1 MEIKDYFEPVSVR
14 AHYRMGEKN
23 ALGRRVDQHLSHDD
37 FPEWEKADIII
48 FGLSDYRNVQLENCP
63 DASNQ
68 ARKCLY
74 ELTPSTGNMKV
85 ADLGNLRTGNTVEDM
100 LAAIRDV
107 TSLIIGNGKIPI
119 IFGGTKDLALGLFN
133 AYEKNKRTVN
143 ISAVDSL
150 PGLSSFHYE
159 DIKRKSYLSR
169 IISSRSK
176 YLFNFTS
183 IGYQSYFA
191 GVDEINILD
200 DMLFDSFRL
209 GKVRD
214 NIVDMEP
221 VMRDTDLLI
230 ISMSSI
236 RQADAPAALFPS
248 PNGFTGEEACQ
259 LAWYGGR
266 SERLSSIALFD
277 WHAKYDSRSH
287 TAHQA
292 AHIAWYFIDGF
303 YKRKGEYP
311 FNPSLECTKYIV
323 NLSGA
328 GNDIIFYKSL
338 KSERWWMEVPSSRL
352 PSALMVACSF
362 EDYQKAC
369 RQEVPER
376 WWQNFK
382 KINQ

>member
-1 MEIKDYFEPVSVR
+1 MDIKDYFEPVTIK
-14 AHYRMGEKN
+14 AHYRRGEKN
-23 ALGRRVDQHLSHDD
+23 ALGTYTEQYIPYKD
-37 FPEWEKADIII
+37 FPAWENADIVI
-48 FGLSDYRNVQLENCP
+48 FGLSDYRSIQLDECP

-74 ELTPSTGNMKV
+74 ELTPPVGKMKI
-85 ADLGNLRTGNTVEDM
+85 ADLGNLITGKTIEDTF
-100 LAAIRDV
+100 AAIRDI
-107 TSLIIGNGKIPI
+107 TSLIIENGKIPL

-133 AYEKNKRTVN
+133 GYEKNEMTVN
-143 ISAVDSL
+143 LTALDSM
-150 PGLSSFHYE
+150 PGLSSYHN
-159 DIKRKSYLSR
+159 DKVKRKSYLSR

-176 YLFNFTS
+176 FLFNYTS

-200 DMLFDSFRL
+200 DMQFDSFRL
-209 GKVRD
+209 GKVRE
-214 NIVDMEP
+214 NISEMEP
-221 VMRDTDLLI
+221 VMRDTDLLV

-236 RQADAPAALFPS
+236 RQADAPASLFPS

-259 LAWYGGR
+259 LAWYGGT

-277 WHAKYDSRSH
+277 WHSKYDSRFH

-292 AHIAWYFIDGF
+292 AHIAWYFIEGY
-303 YKRKGEYP
+303 YKRRGEYP
-311 FNPSLECTKYIV
+311 FNSSKDCTKYIV

-328 GNDIIFYKSL
+328 GNNIVFYKSQ
-338 KSERWWMEVPSSRL
+338 KSERWWMEIPSSRL
-352 PSALMVACSF
+352 PSSLMVACSF

-369 RQEVPER
+369 RQEVPDR

-382 KINQ
+382 KTNY